1 MPVESLTKEITT
13 IDEYG
18 FEFRPSYH
26 WLPERTEDEIE
37 RLETNQLL
45 YRERIKSGR
54 KFPKE
59 CSQERLAE
67 YNRIRALK
75 DFLEKKELEPTALQR
90 LLKLSVTNRI
100 NEMEANLKND
110 VYIFPDLA
118 LSGQITLFYAWP
130 NTGKTIFFLKFLR
143 DAITQGLIQSEDV
156 IYINADD
163 SYKGLLTK
171 AKLARELGFN
181 MISPQEAGVTHQ
193 QILENLDAISKDKEA
208 DNKVIIIDTLKK
220 FADMMSKR
228 SQADLYEVFR
238 RFIAKGGTVII
249 AGHANKH
256 KADGKLVYEG
266 TSDTMND
273 VDCVYSIYRMSDPQ
287 DETQI
292 VEFRREKDRGD
303 VIPKVSYKYQKT
315 RYIGYM
321 NMLDSITR
329 MDSSEVT
336 QIATD
341 TRNRELKE
349 KYEAE
354 ILFVSG
360 QLKEIGSMNQSALQT
375 ALKTDPDLS
384 SEITARSLKTALKNL
399 TDLVWTAKRGEKNAL
414 IYSLVGAEADQYRK
428 VSRGE

>member
-1 MPVESLTKEITT
+1 MPIKTAIMPM
-13 IDEYG
+13 DEKG
-18 FEFRPSYH
+18 NDPNDHRG
-26 WLPERTEDEIE
+26 D
-37 RLETNQLL
+37 N
-45 YRERIKSGR
+45 
-54 KFPKE
+54 
-59 CSQERLAE
+59 
-67 YNRIRALK
+67 
-75 DFLEKKELEPTALQR
+75 DFLENIELEPTPLQR
-90 LLKLSVTNRI
+90 LMRLSATNRI
-100 NEMEANLKND
+100 IEMEANLKND
-110 VYIFPDLA
+110 VYVFPDLA

-130 NTGKTIFFLKFLR
+130 NTGKTLLFLR
-143 DAITQGLIQSEDV
+143 FIIDAIVGKRIKGEDFV
-156 IYINADD
+156 YINADD
-163 SYKGLLTK
+163 SYQGLFAKT
-171 AKLARELGFN
+171 KLAKVYGFN
-181 MISPQEAGVTHQ
+181 MISPNEAGVTHQ
-193 QILENLDAISKDKEA
+193 QILENLDAISKEDEA
-208 DNKVIIIDTLKK
+208 ENKIIIIDTLKK

-273 VDCVYSIYRMSDPQ
+273 VDCVYSMYRISDPQ

-292 VEFRREKDRGD
+292 VEFRREKDRGE

-315 RYIGYM
+315 HHIGYM
-321 NMLDSITR
+321 NILNSITH

-336 QIATD
+336 QVATD
-341 TRNRELKE
+341 TRNRDLKE

-360 QLKEIGSMNQSALQT
+360 QLKENGSMNQSALQK
-375 ALKTDPDLS
+375 ALKVDPDLS